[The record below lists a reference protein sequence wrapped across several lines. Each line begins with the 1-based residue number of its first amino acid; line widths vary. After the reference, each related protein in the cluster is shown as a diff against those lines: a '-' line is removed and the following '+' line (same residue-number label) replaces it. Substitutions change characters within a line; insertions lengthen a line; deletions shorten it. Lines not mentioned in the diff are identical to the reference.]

1 MGASTV
7 ARLTTTFD
15 ALKIF
20 PPLENLERQVGR
32 SARGRVLGRLGAAA
46 REGADEVTA
55 TCADIASALGDR

>member
-1 MGASTV
+1 MAL
-7 ARLTTTFD
+7 RLTTTFD

-20 PPLENLERQVGR
+20 PPLANLERRVGR
-32 SARGRVLGRLGAAA
+32 SARGWVLGRLGAAA